1 MNRIVLIELPHN
13 NQQNGV
19 SEMKKIRVL
28 WLVSLAWSVRSQCH
42 TQQQIFHAP
51 VDSPYSESEEIVP
64 QLLLRDMIHFVTLLR
79 AEWWLTGQNNLTI
92 TRGNDSSCAF
102 LSSGVNMEELQGL
115 NSSWSLPLMTDLTLI
130 NDKVFI
136 PGNLSATV
144 TFKQFSELAELLGF
158 NSRLNVDKHHR
169 VVVRLDT
176 RSFHNFDASEMNS
189 CQMGGIT
196 RTMRHQMV
204 GMLTSLGVLW
214 SRFVKIMNAHG
225 QDSELENLRQCAGS
239 ENLTLES
246 LVYMAD
252 PVFWLCVRPLLNK
265 NTTRVRRGVSLLS
278 EIFGD
283 GSELIRLEG
292 TLSEVIQRYNNNF
305 KKEEIFDR
313 QVTQGL
319 KDVDLEL
326 GHILDNE
333 EKLNHK
339 VLKLQIELRQT
350 KNTYNFLVVKMYK
363 LQELESMLK
372 QSMLMDELDLL
383 DRAVFH
389 RTRCQLDKCEL
400 QIFSERQGSS
410 VWVHRKLVELKPT
423 SKLFISCKAASSNRI
438 SVYHQILADQSETGA
453 VLLNNSIIQKA
464 QLANESFANRNL
476 RAISKREVL
485 LGNFI
490 IYGDKIQCLKK
501 AEFMLNSHL
510 LKCEILESYS
520 LPVEYTIE
528 YEGQKIRHHITTR
541 QGQLLNIKW
550 LKDYDTPLDEEDFEV
565 DIDTKDEYHPV
576 VEAIF
581 LDSVGEF
588 SVARITI
595 FSGGTCLL
603 LFLAFT
609 LCFCCCEG
617 CRNCVISICSKS
629 CAAFYHICTTE
640 TCRLKRENEKLR
652 KENKQKRRTLE
663 RNLQEHRLIDQAL
676 SNLELGL
683 KQGTCNRNLDDDRM
697 DQNSFQNME
706 QSSSASLHAKAG
718 MVVKNKET
726 FL

>member
-1 MNRIVLIELPHN
+1 MNYHIINSKIVF
-13 NQQNGV
+13 QK
-19 SEMKKIRVL
+19 MKKIRLL
-28 WLVSLAWSVRSQCH
+28 WFVSLAWSVRSQCY

-51 VDSPYSESEEIVP
+51 VDGPYSESEEIVP

-92 TRGNDSSCAF
+92 TRSNDSSCAF

-115 NSSWSLPLMTDLTLI
+115 DSSWSLPLMTDLTLI
-130 NDKVFI
+130 NDKVYI

-158 NSRLNVDKHHR
+158 TSRLNVDKHHR
-169 VVVRLDT
+169 IVVRLDAK
-176 RSFHNFDASEMNS
+176 SFHNFDASEMNS

-196 RTMRHQMV
+196 RTMRHQME

-214 SRFVKIMNAHG
+214 SRFVKIMQAHG
-225 QDSELENLRQCAGS
+225 QDNELKNLKQCAGS

-246 LVYMAD
+246 LVYMTD
-252 PVFWLCVRPLLNK
+252 PVYWLCVRPLLNK

-278 EIFGD
+278 ELFGD

-292 TLSEVIQRYNNNF
+292 TLSEAIQRYNINF

-319 KDVDLEL
+319 RDLDLEL

-339 VLKLQIELRQT
+339 ILRVQIELRQT

-410 VWVHRKLVELKPT
+410 VWVHRKVVELRPT
-423 SKLFISCKAASSNRI
+423 SRLFISCKAASSNQI
-438 SVYHQILADQSETGA
+438 SVYHHILADQSENGA
-453 VLLNNSIIQKA
+453 VLLNDSIIQKA
-464 QLANESFANRNL
+464 QLENESFVNRNL
-476 RAISKREVL
+476 RPISKSEVV

-490 IYGDKIQCLKK
+490 IYGDKIQCLRK
-501 AEFMLNSHL
+501 ADFLLNSHMV
-510 LKCEILESYS
+510 KCEILESYS

-550 LKDYDTPLDEEDFEV
+550 LQDYDIPLDEEDFEV
-565 DIDTKDEYHPV
+565 EFDRKNGYHPI
-576 VEAIF
+576 VETIF

-617 CRNCVISICSKS
+617 CRNCVISVCSKS
-629 CAAFYHICTTE
+629 CSAIYHICTTE

-676 SNLELGL
+676 SNLELSI
-683 KQGTCNRNLDDDRM
+683 KQGTCNRDLDEERT
-697 DQNSFQNME
+697 DQQGFQKVE

-718 MVVKNKET
+718 VVVKDKET